1 MTATRQ
7 VEVHV
12 QLTDWGLSGMKRLVL
27 VTAGLFVAG
36 WCAFPQAYTISAK
49 PGAVNFIEGTVLLD
63 GQPLTSSELKST
75 FVNAGGLLETRDG
88 RAELL
93 LTPGVFL
100 RVGERSQVRML
111 KASLVDSQIAIEAG
125 ESMLEVDDVVRD
137 SRLTV
142 SMRGGLAE
150 IQKAGLY
157 RFAADGEASVAVID
171 GKAEVTFGEKHESL
185 GKGREVLLN
194 DGLKTKKFDKDQA
207 DELYAWSNIRSQ
219 YNASL
224 TYQAARS
231 AYSSGTGSGSGYGYG
246 GGLGYGSG
254 FGGFNGFYGPGWYWS
269 NGFNSWLWMP
279 SNGAFFSP
287 FGWGFY
293 GPAYAA
299 YAPVVVV
306 PVRSGG
312 GGAVAG
318 GIPVTHPHPGSG
330 NGTVVVPVN
339 PKSLPAV
346 GVYTA
351 SPGQYAA
358 ARMQTARM
366 VSASGGLPTAS
377 GNRVQPGT
385 SFSTSARG
393 SAGSGSSSGNVGGS
407 SASHSSG
414 GMSSASH
421 SGGGGSSSGGHN
433 K

>member
-1 MTATRQ
+1 MNK
-7 VEVHV
+7 
-12 QLTDWGLSGMKRLVL
+12 MMLVS
-27 VTAGLFVAG
+27 AGLFLAAA
-36 WCAFPQAYTISAK
+36 CAFPQAYTISAK
-49 PGAVNFIEGTVLLD
+49 PGAVNYIEGTVLLD
-63 GQPLTSSELKST
+63 GQPLSVSELKST

-88 RAELL
+88 KAEVL

-111 KASLVDSQIAIEAG
+111 AASLVNPQIAIEAG

-142 SMRGGLAE
+142 SMRGGLAA
-150 IQKAGLY
+150 IDKAGLY
-157 RFAADGEASVAVID
+157 RFVADGEASIAVID
-171 GKAEVTFGEKHESL
+171 GKAEISLGEKHENI
-185 GKGREVLLN
+185 GKGREVLL
-194 DGLKTKKFDKDQA
+194 GEALKTKKFDKDQI
-207 DELYAWSNIRSQ
+207 DDLYAWSNIRSQ

-231 AYSSGTGSGSGYGYG
+231 AYNSGGYGSGYSGYN
-246 GGLGYGSG
+246 GLPIGGYGSG
-254 FGGFNGFYGPGWYWS
+254 FGGFYGPGWYWS

-293 GPAYAA
+293 GPAYVG

-306 PVRSGG
+306 PVSGG
-312 GGAVAG
+312 GGGGTTVADG
-318 GIPVTHPHPGSG
+318 VPVKHPHPGPG
-330 NGTVVVPVN
+330 NGTGVVVPVN
-339 PKSLPAV
+339 PKQLPAI

-366 VSASGGLPTAS
+366 VSASGGLPTAAGVRIPAGSTFSPSAHGGNGFASSAGHTS
-377 GNRVQPGT
+377 G
-385 SFSTSARG
+385 G
-393 SAGSGSSSGNVGGS
+393 SAGASGSSG
-407 SASHSSG
+407 ASHSSG
-414 GMSSASH
+414 VSSAASH
-421 SGGGGSSSGGHN
+421 ASGGGGGH